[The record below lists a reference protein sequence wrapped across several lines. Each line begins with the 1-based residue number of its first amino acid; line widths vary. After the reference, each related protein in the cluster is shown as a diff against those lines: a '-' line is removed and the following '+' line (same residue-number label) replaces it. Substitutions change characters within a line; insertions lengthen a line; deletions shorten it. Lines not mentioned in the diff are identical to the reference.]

1 MEMVWNVITSAVR
14 LHRSWLIVATIILAI
29 GASRIAIAPKLGTWL
44 IVIGAALLMYVS
56 DVLRGV
62 EEDAAELARST
73 SHDKEVARRDVF
85 RAHGPVRMCLA
96 IVLGCSLIV
105 AGFIVGA

>member
-1 MEMVWNVITSAVR
+1 MEMVWELITSAVR

-29 GASRIAIAPKLGTWL
+29 AASRVAVAPKLGTWL
-44 IVIGAALLMYVS
+44 IIVGAAVLMYVS

-73 SHDKEVARRDVF
+73 SHDRKVALRDVF
-85 RAHGPVRMCLA
+85 SAHGPVRICLA